1 MKINLKATLSS
12 LVTAACFSLGTA
24 GTAQADP
31 NDLFVSVN
39 APGPGATPGAIYQYT
54 PSGTQSTFVSSI
66 SKPRGLA
73 FGSGGNL
80 FVSTNAASAPP
91 TTGTIVQIAPDGTT
105 TTFATGFPADKFLEQ
120 LAFDGAGNIFVN
132 SSDLAD
138 PNLAGTVFKVLPDG
152 TVTTFGTVPAQA
164 FGVAV
169 DSSGNVFAASAG
181 TDRTIYKFTPGGVR
195 SVFVGPAAFSGTQ
208 GPIAL
213 KFDSSGNLFASTA
226 DMPGNGEILKFAP
239 DATKTVFATGLT
251 NNPRGLAFDSD
262 GNLFVAEVPA
272 TTPGDILKFSPGGV
286 MTTFASG
293 IGRAEGNSGPEYI
306 AIKGASCGCPAP
318 AGPPGPPG
326 PQGPPG
332 QQGPPGIGFTSGGIL
347 TMRQGSTPPSGF
359 TKLGTTT
366 FQYRDLNG
374 KNQSIT
380 LDVYQKN

>member
-1 MKINLKATLSS
+1 MKIKVKKTLSS
-12 LVTAACFSLGTA
+12 LVAVVCLSFGTAATVY
-24 GTAQADP
+24 ADP

-39 APGPGATPGAIYQYT
+39 APGPSATPGAIYQYT
-54 PSGTQSTFVSSI
+54 PAGTQSTFVSSI

-73 FGSGGNL
+73 FGSAGNL
-80 FVSTNAASAPP
+80 FVCTNAASGPP
-91 TTGTIVQIAPDGTT
+91 TSGTIVQIAPDGTV
-105 TTFATGFPADKFLEQ
+105 TTFATGFPADKFIEQ

-152 TVTTFGTVPAQA
+152 TVTTFGTLPGQG

-181 TDRTIYKFTPGGVR
+181 TDRTIYMFSPAGVR
-195 SVFVGPAAFSGTQ
+195 SVFAGPANFSGTQ

-213 KFDSSGNLFASTA
+213 KFDSSGNLFASSA
-226 DMPGNGEILKFAP
+226 DSAGNGEILQFAP
-239 DATKTVFATGLT
+239 NGTKTVFATGLT

-262 GNLFVAEVPA
+262 GNLFVAEVPPNA
-272 TTPGDILKFSPGGV
+272 QGDILKFSPGGA

-293 IGRAEGNSGPEYI
+293 IGRSNGNSGPEYI
-306 AIKGASCGCPAP
+306 AIKGANCGCPA
-318 AGPPGPPG
+318 GPPG

-332 QQGPPGIGFTSGGIL
+332 PGLVSGSTL
-347 TMRQGSTPPSGF
+347 LMKQGSAPPAGF
-359 TKLGTTT
+359 TKIGTTD
-366 FQYRDLNG
+366 FQYKDLAS
-374 KNQSIT
+374 KNQKVT